1 MVTIQASSVEGMFN
15 KDGVDYPQG
24 QYTIFYEEIDGALEV
39 GIRDLHT
46 KEVLVHPQPPNQYTN
61 GVDPYG
67 SIVALLTDLA
77 PLLGFNS
84 AESAALK
91 TAKYIIGWQDFADSN
106 TSEATP
112 LVQPNISGG
121 DVKLTN
127 NNNDTL
133 TDGNT
138 NVNAETTV
146 VGLNDLWDTTS
157 NTLVFKDTGIEKNDL
172 FDIRVHINVSASI
185 ISQDF
190 SIRIDFYDDIDATGN
205 LVFSL
210 REHVS
215 TETLSAGV
223 FRERLVNM
231 DGFIGESILNGSAEI
246 YLEGTKSFE
255 VEVVGWNIKI
265 FKIAR

>member
-1 MVTIQASSVEGMFN
+1 MTLIKYRDWLYSKKYLFTAKEA
-15 KDGVDYPQG
+15 
-24 QYTIFYEEIDGALEV
+24 TTLEHF
-39 GIRDLHT
+39 LYNPT
-46 KEVLVHPQPPNQYTN
+46 
-61 GVDPYG
+61 
-67 SIVALLTDLA
+67 TDKL
-77 PLLGFNS
+77 
-84 AESAALK
+84 ESDK
-91 TAKYIIGWQDFADSN
+91 PIETKYIIGWQDFADSN
-106 TSEATP
+106 TSEANP
-112 LVQPNISGG
+112 LVQSNISGG

-146 VGLNDLWDTTS
+146 EGLNDLWNTTS

-190 SIRIDFYDDIDATGN
+190 NIRIDFYDDVDATGN

-255 VEVVGWNIKI
+255 VEVIGWNIKI